1 MWNVSLCVTTSELV
15 AWTYFGHRPQSASRI
30 RGVHTAIRMEIQYV
44 YQKERRDFGKQCFF
58 ADKNELLFSEG
69 PNRGTFKEYI
79 QRNPMDRET
88 QKSRQMSA
96 SEANTERA
104 VFEHKGINHTEGG
117 WPKDVNLADPEQ
129 TVRYKRKIEKDE
141 SYIVQVMSL
150 TKPMEHCIFQNN
162 AVNIYENYFEDL
174 EPAPLVEKCSSRTV
188 NVYRDPSAI
197 QRNVTHLSWSP
208 DSGKLAVS
216 HCNRDFHE
224 DRSSQS
230 KNSYIWEIEN
240 PNAPL
245 QTFEPPSAIVCLEY
259 NQKDPSSLVSGM
271 FSGQVAG
278 WDTRHGKKPI
288 ALTDREVSHRDPVN
302 SVLWINSK
310 SGTEFFSGSSDGQVI
325 WWDTRKIN
333 EPLDRLLLDPI
344 KTDEQNLDRSYGC
357 SVLEYETTIP
367 TRFMCGSEQGMLFS
381 CNRKGKS
388 PSEKINIRIMCHLGP
403 IYTVARNPAFVKNF
417 LTVGDWTARIWSED
431 CRESA
436 IIWTK
441 NHSCLLT
448 CGEWSSTKVSMFY
461 ISRMDG
467 VLDAWDLLQ
476 QQNDPVLSVKVC
488 DEPIRCLRSH
498 EAGRLISVG
507 SQKGA
512 TYLIEVSENMSFS
525 TRNDKPLFTAMLERE
540 AKREKILEAKLRE
553 LKLKVRA
560 AQKQDDDTE
569 EARASRQAAMDRAC
583 QQAQTDYFK
592 TVEKLRSSRNPD
604 LYPLSGDEEEDTAD
618 RSEMSQKDTDTSEKH

>member
-1 MWNVSLCVTTSELV
+1 MD
-15 AWTYFGHRPQSASRI
+15 
-30 RGVHTAIRMEIQYV
+30 IQYV

-58 ADKNELLFSEG
+58 SDKNELIFSEG
-69 PNRGTFKEYI
+69 PNRALFKEYI
-79 QRNPMDRET
+79 LRNPTDRET

-104 VFEHKGINHTEGG
+104 VYEHRGVNHTEGG
-117 WPKDVNLADPEQ
+117 WPKDVSLADPEQ

-174 EPAPLVEKCSSRTV
+174 EPAPLVEKCTSRTV
-188 NVYRDPSAI
+188 NVYRDPSKTP
-197 QRNVTHLSWSP
+197 RNVTHLSWSP

-224 DRSSQS
+224 DRSAQC

-245 QTFEPPSAIVCLEY
+245 QTFEPPSAIICLEY

-278 WDTRHGKKPI
+278 WDTRQGRKAVSI
-288 ALTDREVSHRDPVN
+288 TDREVSHRDPVN

-325 WWDTRKIN
+325 WWDTRKLN
-333 EPLDRLLLDPI
+333 EPLERLLLDPI
-344 KTDEQNLDRSYGC
+344 KTDDQNLDRSYGC

-367 TRFMCGSEQGMLFS
+367 TRFMCGTQQGMLFS
-381 CNRKGKS
+381 CNRKGKT

-417 LTVGDWTARIWSED
+417 LTVGDWTAKIWSED

-441 NHSCLLT
+441 NHACLLT
-448 CGEWSSTKVSMFY
+448 SGEWSSTKVSMFY

-476 QQNDPVLSVKVC
+476 QQNDPVLSIKVC

-498 EAGRLISVG
+498 EAGRLMSAG

-525 TRNDKPLFTAMLERE
+525 TRNDKPLFTAMLDRE
-540 AKREKILEAKLRE
+540 SKREKILEAKLRE

-560 AQKQDDDTE
+560 AQRQDEDTE

-583 QQAQTDYFK
+583 QQAQLDYFK
-592 TVEKLRSSRNPD
+592 TIEKMRSSRNPD
-604 LYPLSGDEEEDTAD
+604 LYPMSGDEDEDTAD
-618 RSEMSQKDTDTSEKH
+618 RSERSQRDTDTSEKH